1 MGIFSRFSKNETE
14 FEHVLLV
21 DIGSSSVSA
30 CFAALGLSSTTLIA
44 TVETGISV
52 LPEAGFQQFQDEMRK
67 ALLAT
72 VKKIQDLNLP
82 PPDRIRVHLSSP
94 WFASQVR
101 IAKMSRPTSF
111 VITKNLMGDILSRE
125 LKAFS
130 DEEMAQAANQGDPLR
145 AIESKTLQVRLN
157 GYAVSD
163 PIGLSTRELEFSLF
177 VSVAS
182 ERVLAMIE
190 EALGSN
196 YPHTPVTFGSFLG
209 ASFFVVRDLF
219 PHQNDYILV
228 DIGGEVT
235 DVSIVRDSTLSQTV
249 SFPKGRNFIV
259 RQLAGGLN
267 RNLDEAVTLCT
278 LYIEGKVEESIKE
291 TCDKVLTA
299 AKNEWLSAF
308 QSALFAAS
316 NELSMPDTVL
326 LTVSSDVAPWFTE
339 TIRREEFHQY
349 TLTEKEFRVVV
360 LDAKLFHEA
369 LVFKEGADRNPV
381 LMIEALATAH
391 LSVKSNRTSP
401 MPKNM
406 LQDIKP
412 ISRESRT
419 SRATSRVIEFDE
431 PKATKTRRPKNLPV
445 QEHTIPF
452 HPQPPRP
459 ASRRALWYIAAACV
473 VGFLFSIS
481 FIFEKATIT
490 ITPKSVPVAF
500 DISDTFTAQKDS
512 LNDSDIVYTVMS
524 LSGDQA
530 MKLPSTGQ
538 KDASLKATGSVVLYN
553 AFSTTPYKLA
563 KGTRLQASNN
573 QIYRTNQAV
582 SIPAYT
588 KSGTTIIPG
597 SIEVGVTADVAGE
610 ASNLEVSDFSI
621 PALANLPQAKKVYG
635 RSKTAI
641 SGGLSGVVYTISQ
654 DSADAAAATLVD
666 GLKSTLIAK
675 ARVQIPSGYLLY
687 DGATTFSVDDTA
699 QVLYSKDKDVPV
711 GIHGTLTSYL
721 IKEDTLAQAVVRKF
735 VSQYGGEPVV
745 VEKLS
750 DMVVTPTASLN
761 PTSDTSFT
769 FSLSGSTNITWTIDQ
784 KAVQDALAGKKK
796 ADFQSILSDIVGVAK
811 ADVVIKPFW
820 KQSFPDDPKRLTIV
834 LNPAH
839 Q

>member
-1 MGIFSRFSKNETE
+1 
-14 FEHVLLV
+14 
-21 DIGSSSVSA
+21 
-30 CFAALGLSSTTLIA
+30 
-44 TVETGISV
+44 
-52 LPEAGFQQFQDEMRK
+52 
-67 ALLAT
+67 
-72 VKKIQDLNLP
+72 
-82 PPDRIRVHLSSP
+82 
-94 WFASQVR
+94 
-101 IAKMSRPTSF
+101 
-111 VITKNLMGDILSRE
+111 
-125 LKAFS
+125 
-130 DEEMAQAANQGDPLR
+130 
-145 AIESKTLQVRLN
+145 
-157 GYAVSD
+157 
-163 PIGLSTRELEFSLF
+163 
-177 VSVAS
+177 
-182 ERVLAMIE
+182 
-190 EALGSN
+190 
-196 YPHTPVTFGSFLG
+196 
-209 ASFFVVRDLF
+209 
-219 PHQNDYILV
+219 
-228 DIGGEVT
+228 
-235 DVSIVRDSTLSQTV
+235 
-249 SFPKGRNFIV
+249 
-259 RQLAGGLN
+259 
-267 RNLDEAVTLCT
+267 
-278 LYIEGKVEESIKE
+278 
-291 TCDKVLTA
+291 
-299 AKNEWLSAF
+299 
-308 QSALFAAS
+308 
-316 NELSMPDTVL
+316 
-326 LTVSSDVAPWFTE
+326 
-339 TIRREEFHQY
+339 
-349 TLTEKEFRVVV
+349 
-360 LDAKLFHEA
+360 
-369 LVFKEGADRNPV
+369 
-381 LMIEALATAH
+381 
-391 LSVKSNRTSP
+391 
-401 MPKNM
+401 M

>member
-391 LSVKSNRTSP
+391 LSVK
-401 MPKNM
+401 K
-406 LQDIKP
+406 
-412 ISRESRT
+412 
-419 SRATSRVIEFDE
+419 
-431 PKATKTRRPKNLPV
+431 
-445 QEHTIPF
+445 
-452 HPQPPRP
+452 
-459 ASRRALWYIAAACV
+459 
-473 VGFLFSIS
+473 
-481 FIFEKATIT
+481 
-490 ITPKSVPVAF
+490 
-500 DISDTFTAQKDS
+500 
-512 LNDSDIVYTVMS
+512 
-524 LSGDQA
+524 
-530 MKLPSTGQ
+530 
-538 KDASLKATGSVVLYN
+538 
-553 AFSTTPYKLA
+553 
-563 KGTRLQASNN
+563 
-573 QIYRTNQAV
+573 
-582 SIPAYT
+582 
-588 KSGTTIIPG
+588 
-597 SIEVGVTADVAGE
+597 
-610 ASNLEVSDFSI
+610 
-621 PALANLPQAKKVYG
+621 
-635 RSKTAI
+635 
-641 SGGLSGVVYTISQ
+641 
-654 DSADAAAATLVD
+654 
-666 GLKSTLIAK
+666 
-675 ARVQIPSGYLLY
+675 
-687 DGATTFSVDDTA
+687 
-699 QVLYSKDKDVPV
+699 
-711 GIHGTLTSYL
+711 
-721 IKEDTLAQAVVRKF
+721 
-735 VSQYGGEPVV
+735 
-745 VEKLS
+745 
-750 DMVVTPTASLN
+750 
-761 PTSDTSFT
+761 
-769 FSLSGSTNITWTIDQ
+769 
-784 KAVQDALAGKKK
+784 
-796 ADFQSILSDIVGVAK
+796 
-811 ADVVIKPFW
+811 
-820 KQSFPDDPKRLTIV
+820 
-834 LNPAH
+834 
-839 Q
+839 